1 MPVTRVIK
9 ELNLGLPRKIKVVV
23 RGHGLNSLIGPP
35 DYIYSNVLTTLPH
48 CRTIHLN
55 LHNKLYNSSLSVTVG
70 IIHGFLEVKCYKIM
84 FYRVPTFSINQQH
97 NFFTQSFG
105 CFSGG

>member
-1 MPVTRVIK
+1 MPVTSVIK

-23 RGHGLNSLIGPP
+23 RAWTELLDWASRLH
-35 DYIYSNVLTTLPH
+35 YSSVLTTLPH

-55 LHNKLYNSSLSVTVG
+55 LHNKLYNSPLSVTVG

-84 FYRVPTFSINQQH
+84 FYHVPTFSINQQH